1 MLFTLQEFRLRS
13 TEGPT
18 LRIVAR
24 LSKALRSMGVREIPL
39 LVSVDDERDA
49 AVLVTFADDAAA
61 STVRVA
67 QVRAALTEALIPFR
81 IAAEP
86 LERRYEERFA
96 AGSTEDTSY
105 YRLAVSETEGR
116 ELREFAQGAATAGTE
131 QPDPA
136 LLWLGRA
143 ADAGDGVLALTG
155 YADDSSFRT
164 DAAIEAAP
172 HELVR
177 ALGVRVYTSGASP
190 GAPGQ
195 TGAATS
201 GPVRA
206 A

>member
-1 MLFTLQEFRLRS
+1 MLLTLQEFRLRS
-13 TEGPT
+13 TDGPT

-24 LSKALRSMGVREIPL
+24 LSQALRSMGVREIPL

-67 QVRAALTEALIPFR
+67 QVRAALTEALISFR

-86 LERRYEERFA
+86 PERRYEERFA
-96 AGSTEDTSY
+96 AGSGQDTNY
-105 YRLAVSETEGR
+105 YRVAVSETEGR
-116 ELREFAQGAATAGTE
+116 ELREFAQRAATAGTE

-143 ADAGDGVLALTG
+143 ADVGDGVLALVG
-155 YADDSSFRT
+155 YADDSSFRM
-164 DAAIEAAP
+164 DAAIEDAP
-172 HELVR
+172 PAPMR
-177 ALGVRVYTSGASP
+177 ALGVRVYTGGASP
-190 GAPGQ
+190 GAPGEA
-195 TGAATS
+195 GAAPS
-201 GPVRA
+201 APARA